1 VSDRRPPGH
10 DPAGFARSC
19 VEHLV
24 AGEPTP
30 ATPRDDPFGDAAAC
44 FVSIKKRGELR
55 GCIGTLSPAEADL
68 GAEIARNAR
77 SAAFQDPRFPPVS
90 AAELV
95 DLSYSVDVLGEAEPC
110 GLGDLD
116 ARAYGVIVN
125 CGWRRGVLLPD
136 LPGVDSVERQVAIAL
151 QKAGIGPDE
160 PFDVQ
165 RFTVTRYREEGSG
178 GERK

>member
-1 VSDRRPPGH
+1 VSDRRSPDC
-10 DPAGFARSC
+10 DPAAFARSC

-24 AGEPTP
+24 AGEATP
-30 ATPRDDPFGDAAAC
+30 ASPGADPYRDAAAC

-77 SAAFQDPRFPPVS
+77 SAAFEDPRFPPVS
-90 AAELV
+90 AAELAE
-95 DLSYSVDVLGEAEPC
+95 LSYSVDVLGEAEPC
-110 GLGDLD
+110 SLQDLD
-116 ARAYGVIVN
+116 PRAYGVIVA

-136 LPGVDSVERQVAIAL
+136 LPGVDSIERQVAIAL

-165 RFTVTRYREEGSG
+165 RFTVTRYREEGRE
-178 GERK
+178 GERG